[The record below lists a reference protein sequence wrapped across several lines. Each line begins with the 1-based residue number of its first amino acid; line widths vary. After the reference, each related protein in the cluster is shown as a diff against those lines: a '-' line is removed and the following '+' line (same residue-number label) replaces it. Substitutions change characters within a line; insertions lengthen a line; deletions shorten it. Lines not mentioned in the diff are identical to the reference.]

1 MRIQNISEAQEA
13 VAAIADFLNRFNQ
26 TLGALGNLTGQVNAP
41 QIPVKSSGSQSHS
54 TPAVAGPL
62 SVGIPETMADR
73 LLAILRESG
82 RPLKPKEMSEQYKQL
97 NWPAPPNG
105 KLYATL
111 LSAAFYM
118 AKKGKLKNDGGTYSI
133 LP

>member
-1 MRIQNISEAQEA
+1 MRITNLSEAQEA
-13 VAAIADFLNRFNQ
+13 VAEIADFLNRFNQ

-41 QIPVKSSGSQSHS
+41 QIAVTSGGSQGHS
-54 TPAVAGPL
+54 IPAVAVTPT
-62 SVGIPETMADR
+62 SGIPETMADR
-73 LLAILRESG
+73 VLSILRESG
-82 RPLKPKEMSEQYKQL
+82 RPMKPKEMTQRYTHL
-97 NWPAPPNG
+97 NWPPPPNG

-111 LSAAFYM
+111 LSCAFYM